1 MKKFVFS
8 AVIIAVFALTA
19 CQTTKFGLVYNVS
32 ITGDGDGKF
41 KVEFPQGSYA
51 MNGKADLELKLGDS
65 IPFNQVTPKSEVLAK
80 NNKKEVAV
88 LSAVNDSI
96 AEKFNVI
103 EGSGTYDIL
112 IQGTV
117 KEIGTGLAFSVNKRI
132 TNRPVNYQNNIQK
145 YVEDTTKSS
154 EPYMYVR

>member
-1 MKKFVFS
+1 M
-8 AVIIAVFALTA
+8 
-19 CQTTKFGLVYNVS
+19 
-32 ITGDGDGKF
+32 
-41 KVEFPQGSYA
+41 
-51 MNGKADLELKLGDS
+51 
-65 IPFNQVTPKSEVLAK
+65 AK
-80 NNKKEVAV
+80 NNRKEVAV

-117 KEIGTGLAFSVNKRI
+117 KEIGTGLSFNVNKRI
-132 TNRPVNYQNNIQK
+132 TNRPVKYQNNIQK

-154 EPYMYVR
+154 DPYKYVR

>member
-1 MKKFVFS
+1 MKKFIFS
-8 AVIIAVFALTA
+8 AVIFAVFALTA
-19 CQTTKFGLVYNVS
+19 CQTQFGLVYDVN
-32 ITGDGDGKF
+32 ITGDGDGDF

-51 MNGKADLELKLGDS
+51 MNGKADLELVLGDS
-65 IPFNQVTPKSEVLAK
+65 IPFNQITPKSEVLTK

-145 YVEDTTKSS
+145 YVENTTKSS
-154 EPYMYVR
+154 DPYMYVK